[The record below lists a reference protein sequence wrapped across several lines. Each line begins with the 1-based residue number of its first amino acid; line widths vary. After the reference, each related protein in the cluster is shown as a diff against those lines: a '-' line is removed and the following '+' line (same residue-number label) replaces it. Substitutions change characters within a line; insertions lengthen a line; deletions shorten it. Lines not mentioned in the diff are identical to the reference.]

1 MDLYVVLIFL
11 LLEISLVFA
20 GCEDEWP
27 SCHKGR
33 NTVCERN
40 EECGAL
46 GNCETGPMN
55 PETRKKLVDTHN
67 ILRNQMAGGDPK
79 MSSIKAAN
87 MRVLSYDTGLQHTAA
102 CHINR
107 CKFEHDKCRGTKK
120 FKTAG
125 QNLYMST
132 ARSSGQKLAF
142 SDPQKFAQNGVESWY
157 SEIEIAN
164 PADIADTYKFVPG
177 TGHWTQMIWAE
188 TTHIGC
194 AIVEQFNGE
203 EAYLACNYGP
213 AGNIVGARLLIQG
226 ETCSRCPLGVF
237 CSQEYPNLCGEV
249 EGLAYFAGGK
259 RTIDRPFLGLVVVLF
274 KCVLYMLFV

>member
-1 MDLYVVLIFL
+1 MFFFTL
-11 LLEISLVFA
+11 LLITLKASSALGDCAE
-20 GCEDEWP
+20 EWP
-27 SCHKGR
+27 DCDKGR
-33 NTVCERN
+33 NTVCQR
-40 EECGAL
+40 EEDCSAEDE
-46 GNCETGPMN
+46 CEAGPMN
-55 PETRKKLVDTHN
+55 YHIRKKLVDVHN
-67 ILRNQMAGGDPK
+67 RLRNQFAGGDPK
-79 MSSIKAAN
+79 MRSFNVSN
-87 MRVLSYDTGLQHTAA
+87 MMVLSYDSDLQHTAD

-107 CKFEHDKCRGTKK
+107 CQWGHDDCRGTKK